1 MEKKTRDAVTAMDL
15 GSWVLH
21 VAWLDEFP
29 NLNLFVLKTDSQNAK
44 PSNSEMFSTDSRPEM
59 HSLNS
64 IITGK
69 NIKKLIFNKI
79 KVTDANKKSD
89 VFWNAYP

>member
-1 MEKKTRDAVTAMDL
+1 
-15 GSWVLH
+15 
-21 VAWLDEFP
+21 
-29 NLNLFVLKTDSQNAK
+29 
-44 PSNSEMFSTDSRPEM
+44 MFSTDSRPEM

-89 VFWNAYP
+89 VF